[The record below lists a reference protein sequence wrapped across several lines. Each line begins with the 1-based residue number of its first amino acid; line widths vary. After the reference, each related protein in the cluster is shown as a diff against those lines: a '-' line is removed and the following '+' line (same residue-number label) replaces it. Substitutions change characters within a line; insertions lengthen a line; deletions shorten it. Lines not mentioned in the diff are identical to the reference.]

1 MGALK
6 TAVGMFRLHGLAGHP
21 GYLWTFSKFHRDQP
35 FFNYKILLENA
46 RKKNKLGFQF
56 TWKCQ

>member
-46 RKKNKLGFQF
+46 RKKKFLL
-56 TWKCQ
+56 